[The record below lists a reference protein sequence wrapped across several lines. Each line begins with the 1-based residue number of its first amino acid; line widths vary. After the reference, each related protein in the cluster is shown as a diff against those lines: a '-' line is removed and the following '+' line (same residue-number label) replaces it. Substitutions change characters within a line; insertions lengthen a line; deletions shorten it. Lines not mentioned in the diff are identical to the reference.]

1 MSFSR
6 FLIAS
11 LFAVFCTMG
20 QAFAQTIA
28 TVDFQRAINESKKG
42 AAAQAQLEGVFKS
55 KQDAIAAMEQ
65 ELMTKQS
72 EYQKQAMVLTAEAR
86 QAKEQELMQ
95 LQNAY
100 QQTAYAAEMEM
111 QQTYGQLME
120 GLIVE
125 LRGVAE
131 KLGQDKGYTL
141 ILEVTEGGVVYA
153 GSGVTD
159 ITDTLIQK
167 YDAQGG

>member
-1 MSFSR
+1 MSITR

-11 LFAVFCTMG
+11 LFAVFLTMG

-42 AAAQAQLEGVFKS
+42 AAAQIQLEGVFKQ

-72 EYQKQAMVLTAEAR
+72 EYQKQAMVLTAGAK
-86 QAKEQELMQ
+86 QVKEQELMQ
-95 LQNAY
+95 LQGAY
-100 QQTAYAAEMEM
+100 QQAAYAAEMEM
-111 QQTYGQLME
+111 QQTYAQLME

-131 KLGQDKGYTL
+131 AMGKEKGYAL
-141 ILEVTEGGVVYA
+141 ILEITEGGVVYSA
-153 GSGVTD
+153 GVPD
-159 ITDTLIQK
+159 ITDDLIK
-167 YDAQGG
+167 RYDAKGG